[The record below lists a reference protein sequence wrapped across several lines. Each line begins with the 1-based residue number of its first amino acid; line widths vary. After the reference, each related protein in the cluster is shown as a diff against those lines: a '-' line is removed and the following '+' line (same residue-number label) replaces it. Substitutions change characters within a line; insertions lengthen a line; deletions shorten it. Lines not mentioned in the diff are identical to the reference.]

1 MSTQKIEIPRYED
14 DFAWNVVSEEEFK
27 TRTFKVFELV
37 ANALSKT
44 LGPYGS
50 TTIIEKFGDMHITKD
65 GWQLLKKINFADTT
79 NASILQLL
87 VNISAQVVIKV
98 GDGSTTSIIAADE
111 LLKSI
116 NQNEIL
122 KAMRPKDLLDSINR
136 VVGDICEVIAKN
148 ATPVDKSDDATYDDI
163 RNIALISTNGET
175 EIADMIQR
183 IYKETGNP
191 AIEFIKAKNNVTKME
206 IIKGYKMPYMN
217 YIDGIFINNDNGT
230 CDLKN
235 PSILMFDHRVD
246 KEYYETIIHAAKAKA
261 MKEQRKLVVIAPY
274 YDNYLLDRLRKDLN
288 QQYKA
293 LGETIEVY
301 IRCSLMNN
309 HMADLYNDFAALCG
323 ATIINEVLI
332 DEILDKEKQVTMEEI
347 WNMDLEGTV
356 DKISIGDK
364 STFITGFCNKDENKY
379 NLLLNDALSKYKDR
393 EESDR
398 NLNIVTDE
406 TFKLKQRISKLKG
419 LMGSISVG
427 GNSELEKNA
436 NFDLVEDAVKACESA
451 YNYGYNVGQNVAI
464 SRSANILLLVEDDI
478 VHRDESDPDTQILIA
493 IVNAFRNVLKRVIEN
508 KRPIPG
514 EELNKIFRHNMNE
527 NVCLDLIT
535 DKFTKKIINS
545 CMTDIEILKATT
557 SIVGLLLSSNQYI
570 SIAIQ

>member
-14 DFAWNVVSEEEFK
+14 DFAWNVVSEDEFK
-27 TRTFKVFELV
+27 TRTLKVFEKV
-37 ANALSKT
+37 ASALSKT

-65 GWQLLKKINFADTT
+65 GWQLLKKINFGDTT

-98 GDGSTTSIIAADE
+98 GDGSTTSIIASDE
-111 LLKSI
+111 LLKNI

-122 KAMRPKDLLDSINR
+122 KSMRPKDLLDSINR
-136 VVGDICEVIAKN
+136 VVNILCDDIAKC
-148 ATPVDKSDDATYDDI
+148 ATPIDRSDDATYDDI
-163 RNIALISTNGET
+163 RNIAMVSTNGET

-183 IYKETGNP
+183 IYRETGNP

-230 CDLKN
+230 CDVKN
-235 PSILMFDHRVD
+235 PCVLMFDHRVD
-246 KEYYETIIHAAKAKA
+246 REYYETIIHAMKAKA
-261 MKEQRKLVVIAPY
+261 MQEQRKLVVIAPY

-293 LGETIEVY
+293 LGDTLEVY
-301 IRCSLMNN
+301 VRCSLMNN

-323 ATIINEVLI
+323 ATVINEVLI
-332 DEILDKEKQVTMEEI
+332 DEILDKEKEVSMEDI
-347 WNMDLEGTV
+347 WNMNLDGTV

-364 STFITGFCNKDENKY
+364 STFITGFSNKDENKY
-379 NLLLNDALSKYKDR
+379 NLLLNDALSKFKDR

-398 NLNIVTDE
+398 HLNIVTDE
-406 TFKLKQRISKLKG
+406 TFKLKQRISKLKC

-451 YNYGYNVGQNVAI
+451 YNYGYNIGQNLAI
-464 SRSANILLLVEDDI
+464 TRSINRIMINDEYLNTHLSDNEIEILRV
-478 VHRDESDPDTQILIA
+478 IA
-493 IVNAFRNVLKRVIEN
+493 KSFRNVLRRVMEN
-508 KRPIPG
+508 KRPVDITTVDEVISKG
-514 EELNKIFRHNMNE
+514 VQD

-535 DKFTKKIINS
+535 EKYTKNIINS
-545 CMTDIEILKATT
+545 CRTDIEILKATT